1 MGRLKNAIGMLLHGK
16 EHEDFLGEWIKEEY
30 EVDDKRSGT
39 KKKVPL
45 RTRSR
50 WIGVIGTSWRDIS
63 TNSQNVRVFV
73 SISDQYFRNTY
84 GRIHDHN
91 DALRNVSDQ
100 IWEDL
105 QKTTSCCVNRKIY
118 TSTGVLGFTFTK
130 QEAAEQLQNF
140 LRYGSWNSV
149 RYSSQNSALANF
161 HDDVR
166 ENRSL
171 IGGIASKVQVIDPE
185 AIVYVEDRKSSA
197 EDQIDVNRI
206 GEIVSVRDENLVGK
220 YYIDREDP
228 STIHLVYYN
237 KGQRRIS
244 AEGTHYYEH
253 AEEFWSYLRF
263 DDFGTRD
270 ESISEPEVLEGVCTS
285 EEATRLILSAFNTES
300 KLMREYRARQTAQMS
315 IVHQFIRGDR
325 LNITAKF
332 GAQSLTAVEKERQL
346 QADKLLVK
354 MLQEEAAKQG
364 KELSVEDVLK
374 QHPFLA
380 EFIAKELKKPPMKVR
395 GEKVHFPG
403 LVMKKPSIR
412 ENSRLRQGGKESGE
426 SITDVIKRLQK
437 AAEEKAAQQT

>member
-1 MGRLKNAIGMLLHGK
+1 MGRLKNAMGMLLHGK
-16 EHEDFLGEWIKEEY
+16 EHEDFLGEWVREEY
-30 EVDDKRSGT
+30 EVKDQKTGKS
-39 KKKVPL
+39 KKVPVKA
-45 RTRSR
+45 RSR
-50 WIGVIGTSWRDIS
+50 WIGVIGTSWRDVS
-63 TNSQNVRVFV
+63 TNSKNVRAFV
-73 SISDQYFRNTY
+73 SISDQYFRDTY
-84 GRIHDHN
+84 GKVHDRD
-91 DALRNVSDQ
+91 DALRRVSDQ

-105 QKTTSCCVNRKIY
+105 QKATNTCVNRKIY
-118 TSTGVLGFTFTK
+118 TSTGVLGFTFTQ
-130 QEAAEQLQNF
+130 QEPAEQLQNF
-140 LRYGSWNSV
+140 LRRGAWNSV
-149 RYSSQNSALANF
+149 RYSSQNPALANF

-171 IGGIASKVQVIDPE
+171 INGIESKIQVIDPE
-185 AIVYVEDRKSSA
+185 AIVYVEDKKSSA

-244 AEGTHYYEH
+244 EEGTHYYEH

-263 DDFGTRD
+263 EDFGTRD
-270 ESISEPEVLEGVCTS
+270 ESISEPDTLEGVRTS
-285 EEATRLILSAFNTES
+285 EEATRLILRAFNSES
-300 KLMREYRARQTAQMS
+300 KLMKEYRARQTAKMS

-332 GAQSLTAVEKERQL
+332 GAQSLTAVEKEKQL

-364 KELSVEDVLK
+364 KNLNVEDVLK
-374 QHPFLA
+374 EHPFLA
-380 EFIAKELKKPPMKVR
+380 EFIAKELKKPPVKVR
-395 GEKVHFPG
+395 GEKVHFQG
-403 LVMKKPSIR
+403 LVMKKPSVR
-412 ENSRLRQGGKESGE
+412 EESRLIQGGKSTE